1 MSDAERTT
9 ISRYRLL
16 ALSIMVLA
24 LFVLSFHGSMDDF
37 ANERVVQTTRE
48 SVGIYAVSRT
58 INAGVSVLQTSQV
71 KVPLLASLQLGEVL
85 DPINDGIE
93 RLSTTVVWAI
103 GSLFV
108 QRIVLE
114 VASSMIFKWIFLGS
128 GLTALLAMLSLGS
141 TRLRDV
147 TCRISGISALTLD
160 GFCRG
165 LVRIFIIASVLR
177 FIVPV
182 FVGASFLVSETLLQ
196 SELDRNQEELTI
208 MSREVSIN
216 AGASSPAHSGL
227 IEQRSEKRSKL
238 ATLQESKV
246 SLEKELAD
254 VDTEIGGLNEKKG
267 LERFLPKWL
276 GGPLDDPK
284 VALLKERLEGLEGM
298 LEDLAQQIAT
308 TTNELECIDRRMEGK
323 SCGSLLDRLTDVS
336 KAGIDN
342 ITELADKAN
351 NLVLLIAHV
360 LIALF
365 VKNILIPVLFL
376 FVALKFGAYMIK
388 RAMSLKLGF
397 QMELV
402 EIGADMRQI
411 ERNGVEAR

>member
-9 ISRYRLL
+9 ISRYLL
-16 ALSIMVLA
+16 LVLSIMVLA

-37 ANERVVQTTRE
+37 ANERVVETTRE

-141 TRLRDV
+141 TSLRDV
-147 TCRISGISALTLD
+147 ICRISGISAVTLD

-165 LVRIFIIASVLR
+165 LIRIFIIASVLR

-196 SELDRNQEELTI
+196 SELDRNQEELTVI
-208 MSREVSIN
+208 SREVSIN

-267 LERFLPKWL
+267 LARSI
-276 GGPLDDPK
+276 
-284 VALLKERLEGLEGM
+284 R
-298 LEDLAQQIAT
+298 
-308 TTNELECIDRRMEGK
+308 
-323 SCGSLLDRLTDVS
+323 
-336 KAGIDN
+336 
-342 ITELADKAN
+342 
-351 NLVLLIAHV
+351 H
-360 LIALF
+360 
-365 VKNILIPVLFL
+365 
-376 FVALKFGAYMIK
+376 GAM
-388 RAMSLKLGF
+388 M
-397 QMELV
+397 
-402 EIGADMRQI
+402 
-411 ERNGVEAR
+411 

>member
-1 MSDAERTT
+1 MSDAEHTKT
-9 ISRYRLL
+9 SRYRLL
-16 ALSIMVLA
+16 VLSIVVLA
-24 LFVLSFHGSMDDF
+24 LSVLSFHGSLDNF
-37 ANERVVQTTRE
+37 ASERVVETTRE

-114 VASSMIFKWIFLGS
+114 VASSMVFKWIFLGS

-147 TCRISGISALTLD
+147 TCRNSGISTVTLNA
-160 GFCRG
+160 FCRG
-165 LVRIFIIASVLR
+165 LVRIFIVAAVLR

-196 SELDRNQEELTI
+196 SELDSNRDELTL

-216 AGASSPAHSGL
+216 AGASSPALSGL
-227 IEQRSEKRSKL
+227 IEQRSEKRHEL
-238 ATLQESKV
+238 AALQGSKV
-246 SLEKELAD
+246 SHEKELAD
-254 VDTEIGGLNEKKG
+254 VNTEIGALNEKKE
-267 LERFLPKWL
+267 LERFLPKGL
-276 GGPLDDPK
+276 GGPSEDPK
-284 VALLKERLEGLEGM
+284 VDLLKEMRESLEGM
-298 LEDLAQQIAT
+298 LKDVAQRIAT
-308 TTNELECIDRRMEGK
+308 TTNELECIDRTMEGK
-323 SCGSLLDRLTDVS
+323 SCGSLLDRLTDAS
-336 KAGIDN
+336 KTGIDN
-342 ITELADKAN
+342 ITKLADKAN
-351 NLVLLIAHV
+351 NLIVLIANV

-365 VKNILIPVLFL
+365 VKNILVPVLFL
-376 FVALKFGAYMIK
+376 FVALKCGAYIVK
-388 RAMSLKLGF
+388 RAMSLKLGL
-397 QMELV
+397 QNELV
-402 EIGADMRQI
+402 ENGPDLRQI
-411 ERNGVEAR
+411 EQNGGAAR